1 MTRFGPGPNSF
12 SSFSEKY
19 REALERRLDA
29 AVPADASSL
38 SRAMRAALLS
48 RGKRI
53 RAFVAIAAG
62 KLFRGADPPLVDYGA
77 ALEAVH
83 AASLVFD
90 DLPSMDDATLR
101 RGEPALH
108 LQFGEAT
115 SVLAA
120 IALMNRAYEI
130 IAASP
135 SLAAP
140 EKARLVAEVSAA
152 CGEPGSCRGQEADL
166 ESNPASATLDDLERI
181 HALKTG
187 ALFVAAARGGA
198 VAARASDD
206 EVETVTR
213 YAKNL
218 GLAFQIVDD
227 LLEEDGQ
234 PSETGKRAHGEG
246 HRANFVKILGRETA
260 SAIAAELTEAAA
272 RSIEPLGPAAAP
284 LSDLA
289 YALRDRRS

>member
-1 MTRFGPGPNSF
+1 
-12 SSFSEKY
+12 
-19 REALERRLDA
+19 
-29 AVPADASSL
+29 
-38 SRAMRAALLS
+38 MRAALLS

-53 RAFVAIAAG
+53 RALVAIAAG
-62 KLFRGADPPLVDYGA
+62 KLFRGADEPLLDFGA

-101 RGEPALH
+101 RGVPALH

-115 SVLAA
+115 AVLAA

-130 IAASP
+130 VAGCP
-135 SLAAP
+135 TLP
-140 EKARLVAEVSAA
+140 PPVKARLVSELSAA

-166 ESNPASATLDDLERI
+166 SSDPARATLDDLERI

-198 VAARASDD
+198 VAARAS
-206 EVETVTR
+206 EEEIEAVTR

-227 LLEEDGQ
+227 LLEETGG
-234 PSETGKRAHGEG
+234 PSDTGKRAHGDG
-246 HRANFVKILGRETA
+246 HRANFAKIVGRETA

-272 RSIEPLGPAAAP
+272 RSIEPLGTAAIP